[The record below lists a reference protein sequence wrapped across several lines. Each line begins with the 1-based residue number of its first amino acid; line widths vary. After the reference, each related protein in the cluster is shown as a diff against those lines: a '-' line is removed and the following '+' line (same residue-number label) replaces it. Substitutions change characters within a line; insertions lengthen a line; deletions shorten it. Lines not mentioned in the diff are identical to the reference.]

1 MRLSAMIGDV
11 RKGVSSDVLD
21 RLPKGKF
28 NEFVDT
34 KGKGK
39 DKEQEGDLACA
50 ICLEEYKEDDDCV
63 KMIRCRHFYHAE
75 CIQVCIPSLSA
86 LQGWLTFMTAMATNR
101 RDMPDLP

>member
-21 RLPKGKF
+21 KLPKGKF
-28 NEFVDT
+28 NEFVDV

-39 DKEQEGDLACA
+39 DREQEGDLACA
-50 ICLEEYKEDDDCV
+50 ICLEEYKDDDDCV

-75 CIQVCIPSLSA
+75 CIRVCTPLIPVHES
-86 LQGWLTFMTAMATNR
+86 G
-101 RDMPDLP
+101 

>member
-11 RKGVSSDVLD
+11 RKGVTSDVLD
-21 RLPKGKF
+21 KLPKGKF
-28 NEFVDT
+28 GEFVDT

-50 ICLEEYKEDDDCV
+50 ICLEEYKDDDDCV

-75 CIQVCIPSLSA
+75 CIRVSTSPIP
-86 LQGWLTFMTAMATNR
+86 
-101 RDMPDLP
+101 